1 MALWQH
7 SALVTAVFPT
17 FCCQARFRLSGFWQ
31 QATKSEDHGAFGSR
45 VRPEKVTGNWI
56 LEMPEKALFGG
67 TAITHAP

>member
-1 MALWQH
+1 
-7 SALVTAVFPT
+7 VYFGYN
-17 FCCQARFRLSGFWQ
+17 R
-31 QATKSEDHGAFGSR
+31 EDHGAFGSR